1 MNEKVIETEER
12 PNDNLVQKPRAM
24 MSSHVTQMLA
34 IIDMFIKTMWE
45 RMIWICSS
53 TQLKGTLER
62 LSAHYLAVR
71 STDLLFWFSLITSI
85 HWNKT
90 NLLD

>member
-53 TQLKGTLER
+53 TQLKGTL
-62 LSAHYLAVR
+62 VR
-71 STDLLFWFSLITSI
+71 STDLLFCFSLITSI

>member
-34 IIDMFIKTMWE
+34 IIDMFIKTM
-45 RMIWICSS
+45 
-53 TQLKGTLER
+53 
-62 LSAHYLAVR
+62 
-71 STDLLFWFSLITSI
+71 
-85 HWNKT
+85 
-90 NLLD
+90 